1 MAFYEN
7 TIVAKQD
14 LAEKELKSIVKKYSS
29 LIENS
34 SGKIVKVEDFCF
46 HDLRHTTASYFAMSG
61 VPIQTISRILGH
73 KTIQMTM
80 RYTHLNSAHLREAIQ
95 KISTVIVE
103 EDIS

>member
-1 MAFYEN
+1 
-7 TIVAKQD
+7 
-14 LAEKELKSIVKKYSS
+14 L
-29 LIENS
+29 
-34 SGKIVKVEDFCF
+34 
-46 HDLRHTTASYFAMSG
+46 AMSG